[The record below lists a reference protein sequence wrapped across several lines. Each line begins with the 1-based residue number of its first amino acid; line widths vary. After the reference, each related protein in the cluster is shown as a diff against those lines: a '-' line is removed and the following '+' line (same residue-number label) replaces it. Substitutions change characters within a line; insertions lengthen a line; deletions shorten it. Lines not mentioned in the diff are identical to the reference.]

1 MKGGYIHPI
10 TIRRSTSTGKK
21 ISSNER
27 RRRLTTKIQTA
38 NKRNV
43 RVRVRV
49 NKRTRRTRRTQFGR
63 R

>member
-10 TIRRSTSTGKK
+10 TIRRSTGKK
-21 ISSNER
+21 ISSNERR

-43 RVRVRV
+43 RVRV
-49 NKRTRRTRRTQFGR
+49 NKRTRRTQFERR
-63 R
+63 